1 MKLSYFFTIQNQL
14 QTDHW
19 QTKSY
24 AEHKA
29 LGNAYEA
36 LVGLFDTFM
45 ETYYGKNGIDS
56 AATAVTAMSHSY
68 KDGLIAQYTKTRDVL
83 DAYLGECTGGSKDL
97 ENIRADIMGEFNHLL
112 YRLQQ
117 K

>member
-29 LGNAYEA
+29 LGTAYEA
-36 LVGLFDTFM
+36 LVDLFDTFT
-45 ETYYGKNGIDS
+45 ETYYGKNGIESDS
-56 AATAVTAMSHSY
+56 TTTTAISNSY
-68 KDGLIAQYTKTRDVL
+68 DDDLESRYTNTRDVL
-83 DAYLGECTGGSKDL
+83 DSYLGECTDGSADL
-97 ENIRADIMGEFNHLL
+97 ENIRADIKGEFNHLL